1 MLSFIK
7 NLFSSPETSPES
19 APAISQET
27 AQMQSQLLI
36 DNQWVDAENGAKFE
50 RRHPTTNALVTEA
63 SAASVAD
70 AHRAAE
76 SAHKAFKAW
85 RLSPP
90 SERRRLLLKAAD
102 ILESKTPQFIEVMA
116 AEVGASALWAG
127 FNVHLAANVFR
138 EAASLATQ
146 IQGETL
152 PTDKP
157 GALSMTLRQA
167 VGTIFSIV
175 PWNGT
180 VVLAARAIAYPI
192 VCGNSVVFRGS
203 EASPRTHA
211 LVAEAVVEAGFP
223 AGVLNYLSNSPAT
236 APAVVDALIAHK
248 AVRRINFT
256 GSTRVGRI
264 IAEKAAQHVKRCL
277 LELGGKSPLVVLDD
291 ANVDEAVKAAVFG
304 SFLYQGQICMSTERL
319 VVDEKVA
326 DEFVAKFAAR
336 AKELAAGDPAINPA
350 CIIGPMINP
359 SSGARINDLLQDALS
374 KGATVA
380 CGGLANGAV
389 MPATVLDHVTADMKI
404 YDEETFGPITVVVR
418 VKSAEQAIEV
428 ANDSAYGL
436 SSGVFGRDVN
446 RALAVAMDLEYGS
459 VHVNGATVQN
469 EAQAPYGG
477 TKGSGYGRFDG
488 RAVIDEFTELK
499 WLTIEPQQQQYPF

>member
-1 MLSFIK
+1 MLNLIKSFFI
-7 NLFSSPETSPES
+7 NHQPEES
-19 APAISQET
+19 ALMKA
-27 AQMQSQLLI
+27 QLLI
-36 DNQWVDAENGAKFE
+36 DNQWVNAENDAKFE
-50 RRHPTTNALVTEA
+50 RRHPVSNALVTEA
-63 SAASVAD
+63 SSASVAD
-70 AHRAAE
+70 AKKAAE
-76 SAHKAFKAW
+76 SAHAAFKAW
-85 RLSPP
+85 RNSPP

-102 ILESKTPQFIEVMA
+102 ILESKTPQFIEIMA
-116 AEVGASALWAG
+116 AEVGASPLWAG

-138 EAASLATQ
+138 EAAALATQ
-146 IQGETL
+146 IQGETI

-157 GALSMTLRQA
+157 GALSMTLRQP
-167 VGTIFSIV
+167 VGVILSIV

-180 VVLAARAIAYPI
+180 VVLAARAIAYPL

-211 LVAEAVVEAGFP
+211 LVSEALVEAGFP
-223 AGVLNYLSNSPAT
+223 AGVLNYLSNSPQS
-236 APAVVDALIAHK
+236 APEVVDALIAHK
-248 AVRRINFT
+248 AIRRINFT

-264 IAEKAAQHVKRCL
+264 VAEKAAKQLKRCL

-319 VVDEKVA
+319 IVDEKVA

-336 AKELAAGDPAINPA
+336 AKELVAGDPAVNPA
-350 CIIGPMINP
+350 CIVGPMINP
-359 SSGARINDLLQDALS
+359 SSGARINDMLQDALN
-374 KGATVA
+374 KGAKVV
-380 CGGLANGAV
+380 CGGVADGAV
-389 MPATVLDHVTADMKI
+389 MPATILDHVNSSMKI

-418 VKSAEQAIEV
+418 VKSAQEAIAV

-446 RALAVAMDLEYGS
+446 RALAVAMELEYGS
-459 VHVNGATVQN
+459 VHVNGSTVQN

-477 TKGSGYGRFDG
+477 TKDSGYGRFDG

-499 WLTIEPQQQQYPF
+499 WLTIEPQEQQYPF

>member
-1 MLSFIK
+1 M
-7 NLFSSPETSPES
+7 N
-19 APAISQET
+19 
-27 AQMQSQLLI
+27 SQLLI
-36 DNQWVDAENGAKFE
+36 NNEWVNAQGNATFE
-50 RRHPTTNALVTEA
+50 RRHPVSNAVVTEA
-63 SAASVAD
+63 AAASVDD
-70 AHRAAE
+70 AKKAAE
-76 SAHKAFKAW
+76 SAHAAYKTW

-146 IQGETL
+146 IQGETI

-157 GALSMTLRQA
+157 GALSMTIRQP
-167 VGTIFSIV
+167 VGVIFSMV

-203 EASPRTHA
+203 EASPKTHA
-211 LVAEAVVEAGFP
+211 LVAEALVEAGFP
-223 AGVLNYLSNSPAT
+223 PGVLNYLSN
-236 APAVVDALIAHK
+236 APQNAPEVVDTLIAHK

-264 IAEKAAQHVKRCL
+264 VAEKAAQHLKRCL
-277 LELGGKSPLVVLDD
+277 LELGGKSPLIVLED

-319 VVDEKVA
+319 IVDEKVA

-336 AKELAAGDPAINPA
+336 ANELRAGDPAVSPQ

-359 SSGARINDLLQDALS
+359 SSGARINDMIQDAVS
-374 KGATVA
+374 KGAKLA
-380 CGGLANGAV
+380 CGGVANGAV
-389 MPATVLDHVTADMKI
+389 MPATIVDHVNASMVI
-404 YDEETFGPITVVVR
+404 YDEETFGPVTVVVR
-418 VKSAEQAIEV
+418 VKNAAEAVAV

-459 VHVNGATVQN
+459 VHINGSTVQN

-477 TKGSGYGRFDG
+477 TKNSGYGRFDG

-499 WLTIEPQQQQYPF
+499 WLTIEPQEQQYPF

>member
-1 MLSFIK
+1 MK
-7 NLFSSPETSPES
+7 
-19 APAISQET
+19 
-27 AQMQSQLLI
+27 SQLLI
-36 DNQWVDAENGAKFE
+36 DNDWVNAQDGATFE
-50 RRHPTTNALVTEA
+50 RRHPVSNALITE
-63 SAASVAD
+63 SAAASIHYAKKAAD
-70 AHRAAE
+70 SAQAAY
-76 SAHKAFKAW
+76 KTW

-102 ILESKTPQFIEVMA
+102 ILESKTPKFIETMA

-146 IQGETL
+146 IQGETI

-157 GALSMTLRQA
+157 GALSMTIRQP
-167 VGTIFSIV
+167 VGVILSMV

-192 VCGNSVVFRGS
+192 VCGNPVVFRGS
-203 EASPRTHA
+203 EASPKTHA
-211 LVAEAVVEAGFP
+211 LIAEALVEAGFP
-223 AGVLNYLSNSPAT
+223 PGVLNYLSNAPQT
-236 APAVVDALIAHK
+236 APEVVDTLIAHK

-264 IAEKAAQHVKRCL
+264 VAEKAAQQLKRCL
-277 LELGGKSPLVVLDD
+277 LELGGKSPLIVLDD

-319 VVDEKVA
+319 IVDEKVA
-326 DEFVAKFAAR
+326 DEFVTKFAAR
-336 AKELAAGDPAINPA
+336 AKQLNAGDPAVNPQ
-350 CIIGPMINP
+350 CVIGPMINP
-359 SSGARINDLLQDALS
+359 SSGVRINDLLQDALD
-374 KGATVA
+374 KGAKLV
-380 CGGLANGAV
+380 CGGVAEGAI
-389 MPATVLDHVTADMKI
+389 MPATILDHVNAGMKI
-404 YDEETFGPITVVVR
+404 YDEETFGPITVVIR
-418 VKSAEQAIEV
+418 VKTAAEAVAV

-446 RALAVAMDLEYGS
+446 RALAVGMELEYGS
-459 VHVNGATVQN
+459 VHVNGSTVQN

-477 TKGSGYGRFDG
+477 TKNSGYGRFDG

-499 WLTIEPQQQQYPF
+499 WLTIEPQEQQYPF

>member
-1 MLSFIK
+1 MK
-7 NLFSSPETSPES
+7 
-19 APAISQET
+19 
-27 AQMQSQLLI
+27 SQLLI
-36 DNQWVDAENGAKFE
+36 DNDWVNAQGEATFE
-50 RRHPTTNALVTEA
+50 RRHPVSNAIVTEA
-63 SAASVAD
+63 AAAGIDD
-70 AHRAAE
+70 AKKAAE
-76 SAHKAFKAW
+76 SAHAAYKTW

-90 SERRRLLLKAAD
+90 SERRRLLSKAAD
-102 ILESKTPQFIEVMA
+102 ILESKTPQFIETMA

-138 EAASLATQ
+138 EAAALATQ
-146 IQGETL
+146 IQGETI

-157 GALSMTLRQA
+157 GALSMTIRQP
-167 VGTIFSIV
+167 VGVIFSMV

-203 EASPRTHA
+203 EASPKTHA
-211 LVAEAVVEAGFP
+211 LIAEALVEAGFP
-223 AGVLNYLSNSPAT
+223 PGVLNYLSN
-236 APAVVDALIAHK
+236 APQAAPEVVDTLIAHK

-264 IAEKAAQHVKRCL
+264 VAEKAAKQLKRCL
-277 LELGGKSPLVVLDD
+277 LELGGKSPLIVLED

-319 VVDEKVA
+319 IVDEKIA
-326 DEFVAKFAAR
+326 DEFVSKFAAR
-336 AKELAAGDPAINPA
+336 ARELNAGDPAVDPQ
-350 CIIGPMINP
+350 CVIGPMINS
-359 SSGARINDLLQDALS
+359 SSGVRINDLIQDALD
-374 KGATVA
+374 KGAKLV
-380 CGGLANGAV
+380 CGGVAEGAI
-389 MPATVLDHVTADMKI
+389 MPATILDHVNASMKI

-418 VKSAEQAIEV
+418 VKTAAEAVAV

-446 RALAVAMDLEYGS
+446 RALSVAMELEYGS
-459 VHVNGATVQN
+459 VHVNGSTVQN

-477 TKGSGYGRFDG
+477 TKNSGYGRFDG

-499 WLTIEPQQQQYPF
+499 WLTIEPQEQQYPF

>member
-1 MLSFIK
+1 MK
-7 NLFSSPETSPES
+7 
-19 APAISQET
+19 
-27 AQMQSQLLI
+27 SQLLI
-36 DNQWVDAENGAKFE
+36 DNDWVNAQDGATFE
-50 RRHPTTNALVTEA
+50 RRHPVSNAMITEA
-63 SAASVAD
+63 AAASIHDAKKAAD
-70 AHRAAE
+70 SAQAAD
-76 SAHKAFKAW
+76 KTW

-102 ILESKTPQFIEVMA
+102 ILESKTPKFIETMA

-146 IQGETL
+146 IQGETI

-157 GALSMTLRQA
+157 GALSMTIRQP
-167 VGTIFSIV
+167 VGVILSMV

-192 VCGNSVVFRGS
+192 VCGNPVVFRGS
-203 EASPRTHA
+203 EASPKTHA
-211 LVAEAVVEAGFP
+211 LIAEALVEAGFP
-223 AGVLNYLSNSPAT
+223 PGVLNYLSNAPQT
-236 APAVVDALIAHK
+236 APEVVDTLIAHK

-264 IAEKAAQHVKRCL
+264 VAEKAAQQLKRCL
-277 LELGGKSPLVVLDD
+277 LELGGKSPLIVLDD

-319 VVDEKVA
+319 IVDEKVA
-326 DEFVAKFAAR
+326 DEFVTKFAAR
-336 AKELAAGDPAINPA
+336 AKQLNAGDPAVNPQ
-350 CIIGPMINP
+350 CVIGPMINP
-359 SSGARINDLLQDALS
+359 SSGVRINDLLQDALD
-374 KGATVA
+374 KGAKLV
-380 CGGLANGAV
+380 CGGVAEGAI
-389 MPATVLDHVTADMKI
+389 MPATILDHVNAGMKI
-404 YDEETFGPITVVVR
+404 YDEETFGPITVVIR
-418 VKSAEQAIEV
+418 VKTAAEAVAV

-446 RALAVAMDLEYGS
+446 RALAVGMELEYGS
-459 VHVNGATVQN
+459 VHVNGSTVQN

-477 TKGSGYGRFDG
+477 TKNSGYGRFDG

-499 WLTIEPQQQQYPF
+499 WLTIEPQEQQYPF